1 MNDEFLNRMQEEMEE
16 DLFGKRRSPQ
26 LPSPDP
32 TIHKNEGYNHKAKER
47 SSEEDEIKI
56 RQSANESGNN
66 SIIVAGKTEAK
77 GINFTRP
84 HVHDP
89 PCMEKVNEKEELPA
103 AAASDVTDLVEDD
116 ANDTALVDQNKGN
129 IST

>member
-1 MNDEFLNRMQEEMEE
+1 MRKASGRATLTTILHQILRDIFSESVMNDEFLNRMQEEMEE

-89 PCMEKVNEKEELPA
+89 PCPYCSVK
-103 AAASDVTDLVEDD
+103 
-116 ANDTALVDQNKGN
+116 
-129 IST
+129 ISK